1 VLTRPLHYAIVDE
14 VDSILLDEC
23 RNPLM
28 VTAAASVPLWRFPI
42 AAKVRS
48 DDNDRPVSWLVSNG
62 CRQFIFRL
70 TVTGAAS
77 VFLWRMP
84 ITAKAVKPG

>member
-42 AAKVRS
+42 AAKVRP

-62 CRQFIFRL
+62 CRQFSFWL
-70 TVTGAAS
+70 MVTGAAS
-77 VFLWRMP
+77 VSLWRLP
-84 ITAKAVKPG
+84 NAA